1 VADEMLVPP
10 LQFKGNSEDIQTRN
24 EKIKAAKLS
33 IIEIEAGRQTTIDSL
48 LKKRQKKTE
57 LSDGLGFFVQKKR

>member
-33 IIEIEAGRQTTIDSL
+33 IIEIEAGR
-48 LKKRQKKTE
+48 
-57 LSDGLGFFVQKKR
+57 